1 MDCHAAAASFPPLFI
16 LYLQYMKRL
25 IYSIT
30 AVISLLLI
38 MITPLD
44 AAAFTADTY
53 AGSSVLSTGKW
64 VKIRVDATGMYLI
77 PAATLQSWGFS
88 DMSRVRVYGYGGEP
102 LSDVLS
108 AANYTDDLP
117 LAPMEVTDRGIVFYG
132 RGAVKW
138 EYSQG
143 RGWTHTPNYY
153 STSGYY
159 FVSDAGGD
167 MAYEME
173 KGGSGNAGSDAA
185 TTFTELLLHES
196 ELVSGGSTGHTFLG
210 EDFSNTRSRT
220 FAFDTPDRADDRL
233 SVVCSFATRTVGGT
247 TKVEISVDGDA
258 LPTTSSNIIEASST
272 DGHRHYILKSI
283 KHENIS
289 SDASAKSV
297 DIGVTATPGG
307 NVRLARLDYL
317 ELRYIRR
324 LRINNGLLHFRT
336 DSESAMLADAGGS
349 TRLWDV
355 TDVASP
361 MRVDASLSGSTLSW
375 SSGRRGMRTY
385 VAWNPDATFMTP
397 VYAGTVANQDIHG
410 DETPDMVIIT
420 AKEWLAQAEEIA
432 ALHRNDA
439 VNPLT
444 VNVYTQDDLFNEFS
458 SGTPDINAF
467 RRLLKM
473 HWDRGGGSAS
483 TKSKLRYAL
492 LLGRGIYDHR
502 QLSPEVKA
510 MNRPILLQWQ
520 SVDGTHDNTSYTT
533 EDYLAFLRD
542 GSGANPGTDYH
553 CIAVGR
559 IPVTTVSEAQVTV
572 DKLRDYLADDNK
584 SDWKNRIILAC
595 DDEDGGDHLKQM
607 EKVYKLMSETDRGRN
622 LIYTK
627 VYVDAFPLQDKVA
640 VGAHDRMFRYLNQ
653 GVMWW
658 WYIGHANTFSWTG
671 EGLLT
676 MQDLDAV
683 NFKHQPILYAATCD
697 FLRWDLIDES
707 GAEVMFFNPNG
718 IIASIAATRPVFIS
732 LNELMSLAM
741 AEAVVKGG
749 GCTIGEILQNAKNA
763 RSGSVSDTNKLRYV
777 LLGDP
782 ALRAADA
789 DNRMVLD
796 AINGVPVD
804 PEAQPTIKARESVVL
819 EGRVLG
825 ADGNIV
831 ADFDGTLIPT
841 LYDAEFS
848 TTSLAHGNGE
858 AITFEEQGDRLY
870 IGKEQVKEGKFKFT
884 LTMPS
889 EISYNFRPAALNLY
903 AWSED
908 GSDASGVN
916 RDFYV
921 YGYSEDA
928 VSDTEPPV
936 IELFA
941 LNSAGFSSGQTVNEA
956 PTVIGRVRDNVGIN
970 ISNAGIGHQMSLLLD
985 GSVAYSDLSQ
995 FYVPGEEGP
1004 LSGSFSYPLTALKEG
1019 DHELRLRVW
1028 DTSNNYAE
1036 SSISFT
1042 VKKGSVP
1049 EIINLYADANPAT
1062 TGVNF
1067 YVEHNRPTMRTEVTV
1082 AVYDLMGRM
1091 VWSDTRTD
1099 RSETAGA
1106 PFAWDLTDKAGRR
1119 VSRGIYVY
1127 RATIDA
1133 EGDRLHS
1140 VARKIAVAAQ

>member
-1 MDCHAAAASFPPLFI
+1 
-16 LYLQYMKRL
+16 MKRL
-25 IYSIT
+25 IDSVT
-30 AVISLLLI
+30 AIISLFLLA
-38 MITPLD
+38 MAPLQ
-44 AAAFTADTY
+44 AAAFSADTY
-53 AGSSVLSTGKW
+53 APSSVLSTGRW

-102 LSDVLS
+102 SGDVLS
-108 AANYTDDLP
+108 RANYADDLP
-117 LAPMEVTDRGIVFYG
+117 VAPMEITDRGIVFYG
-132 RGAVKW
+132 RGPVKW
-138 EYSQG
+138 EYSG
-143 RGWTHTPNYY
+143 SKGWSHTPNYY
-153 STSGYY
+153 STAGYY
-159 FVSDAGGD
+159 FVSDSGAD
-167 MAYEME
+167 SAFEME
-173 KGGSGNAGSDAA
+173 KTGSGSAADGAA

-210 EDFSNTRSRT
+210 EDFVSTRSRAFT
-220 FAFDTPDRADDRL
+220 FDTPDRADDKL

-247 TKVEISVDGDA
+247 TKIELSVDGDVIPA
-258 LPTTSSNIIEASST
+258 TSGNTIEASGT

-283 KHENIS
+283 RHENITR
-289 SDASAKSV
+289 DASAANVSV
-297 DIGVTATPGG
+297 GVTASPNG
-307 NVRLARLDYL
+307 NVHLARLDYL
-317 ELRYIRR
+317 ELTYRR
-324 LRINNGLLHFRT
+324 QLRLNGGLLQFRI
-336 DSESAMLADAGGS
+336 DDGSAVLSGAGSS

-355 TDVASP
+355 TEIASP
-361 MRVDASLSGSTLSW
+361 ARVDASLSGSSLSW
-375 SSGRRGMRTY
+375 SASQGGMRTY
-385 VAWNPDATFMTP
+385 VAWNPDATFLTP
-397 VYAGTVANQDIHG
+397 AYVGVVANQDIHG

-432 ALHRNDA
+432 ELHRNDA
-439 VNPLT
+439 VNPLA

-467 RRLLKM
+467 RRMLKM
-473 HWDRGGGSAS
+473 HWDRGGGTPSA
-483 TKSKLRYAL
+483 KSKLRYAL

-520 SVDGTHDNTSYTT
+520 SVDGTHDNSSYTT

-572 DKLRDYLADDNK
+572 DKLRTYLADDNK

-595 DDEDGGDHLKQM
+595 DDEDGGDHLNQM
-607 EKVYKLMSETDRGRN
+607 EKVYKLMSATDAGSN

-741 AEAVVKGG
+741 ADAVVKGG

-804 PEAQPTIKARESVVL
+804 PEAQPTIKARENVVL
-819 EGRVLG
+819 EGRVTDAG
-825 ADGNIV
+825 GNIV
-831 ADFDGTLIPT
+831 ADFDGTLVPT

-848 TTSLAHGNGE
+848 TTSLAHGKGE

-870 IGKEQVKEGKFKFT
+870 IGKEQVKEGKFKIT
-884 LTMPS
+884 VTMPS

-908 GSDASGVN
+908 GRDASGVN
-916 RDFYV
+916 RDFFV

-928 VSDTEPPV
+928 VVDTEPPV
-936 IELFA
+936 IELFV
-941 LNSAGFSSGQTVNEA
+941 LNNAGFSSGQTVNEA
-956 PTVIGRVRDNVGIN
+956 PVVIGRVKDNVGIN

-985 GSVAYSDLSQ
+985 GSVAYADLSQ
-995 FYVPGEEGP
+995 FYEPGDEGP
-1004 LSGSFSYPLTALKEG
+1004 LGGSFTYPLSSLTEG
-1019 DHELRLRVW
+1019 DHDLRLRVW

-1036 SSISFT
+1036 SSISFK
-1042 VKKGSVP
+1042 VKKGTVP

-1067 YVEHNRPTMRTEVTV
+1067 YVEHNRPSVRTEVTV

-1099 RSETAGA
+1099 RSETAGT
-1106 PFAWDLTDKAGRR
+1106 PFSWDLTDKAGRR

-1133 EGDRLHS
+1133 EGDQQQS